1 MMSAYPSAVLRH
13 TLVALLYL
21 TDAPVVAQAQTVDQ
35 VTQPAYPNPTVVN
48 SLELH
53 KANLRKAETGDAV
66 AQTAVG
72 LSLIEGDVV
81 PRDLKAG
88 RVWLGKAATQNHVT
102 AQYYLGQLLM
112 LDVLGA
118 NPADLTKQ
126 LTEGLGWL
134 RRAAREQYR
143 PAQLLYAQTVLDS
156 KADNPF
162 GHSKVEAESI
172 LLQCADTYRPCTYH
186 ALARLDREPLD
197 TTLPCTANERCE
209 TIRRLLYNLA
219 ASNDAQAMLRL
230 AGIQGEDSTYWIRR
244 AARLGHPQ
252 ACLDLAMQVINGQ
265 VPLQPEDPAL
275 ASLLNTS
282 AEQGEVQ
289 AMYLL
294 GQLLYEGKRIPY
306 NRPLAMQWLER
317 ASAKGHEPSTVLL
330 EKMQAVT
337 KLTPVPNPAPAGE
350 DNADAN
356 VVQLPVLLQS
366 GGQAQAVTE

>member
-1 MMSAYPSAVLRH
+1 MPAYLSTLLRH
-13 TLVALLYL
+13 TWAVLLCVGC
-21 TDAPVVAQAQTVDQ
+21 AQAFAQAQPLDQ
-35 VTQPAYPNPTVVN
+35 VTQPAYTNATVVN
-48 SLELH
+48 SLELY
-53 KANLRKAETGDAV
+53 KTNLRKAETGDPV

-88 RVWLGKAATQNHVT
+88 RVWLGKAATQNHVV

-118 NPADLTKQ
+118 NPADLNKQ

-143 PAQLLYAQTVLDS
+143 PAQLLYSQTVLDS
-156 KADNPF
+156 KADQPF

-230 AGIQGEDSTYWIRR
+230 AGIQGEDSTYWVRR

-252 ACLDLAMQVINGQ
+252 ASLDLALQVINGQ

-294 GQLLYEGKRIPY
+294 GQLLYEGKRIPH

-317 ASAKGHEPSTVLL
+317 ASAKGHEPSKALL

-337 KLTPVPNPAPAGE
+337 KLTPVPDPALADD
-350 DNADAN
+350 DNTDAA
-356 VVQLPVLLQS
+356 VVQVPVLLQS